1 MRIALDA
8 MGGDAAP
15 GINLE
20 GAIAAVNQDEQLH
33 ICLVGEEPL
42 LKDLLS
48 QAGYQGNQIEVVPA
62 QGFVG
67 MDEKP
72 TDALRNKPDCSLL
85 VCWKL
90 MAGKQ
95 VDAVVSA
102 GHTGAVVVA
111 GLKTRLFLNG
121 VKRPGIAV
129 TLPTLRGKAIL
140 LDVGANPA
148 ARPEHLAQYG
158 VMGEIYAREIL
169 GIAKPRV
176 GIINI
181 GSEEG
186 KGTEII
192 LEAHQFLSKSVIKD
206 QYIGNVEGRGIFQG
220 DADVII
226 CDGFTGN
233 VVLKAIE
240 GMGEMMM
247 HMVKSQVIEKLDQEK
262 DLGKKALGELAR
274 NFQYSETG
282 GALLLG
288 IDGICLIAHGSS
300 SGTAI
305 RNALQTANRF
315 AEKNINGS
323 IVTALAASS
332 F

>member
-20 GAIAAVNQDEQLH
+20 GAIAAVNQDEHLH

-48 QAGYQGNQIEVVPA
+48 QAGYHGTQIEVVPA
-62 QGFVG
+62 DGFVG

>member
-20 GAIAAVNQDEQLH
+20 GAIAAVNQDESLQV
-33 ICLVGEEPL
+33 CLVGEEPL
-42 LKDLLS
+42 LKDLLG
-48 QAGYQGNQIEVVPA
+48 QTGYSGSQIEIVPA
-62 QGFVG
+62 IGFVG

-72 TDALRNKPDCSLL
+72 TEALRKKPDCSLI
-85 VCWKL
+85 VCWKM

-102 GHTGAVVVA
+102 GNTGAVVAA

-129 TLPTLRGKAIL
+129 ILPTLRGKAVL

-158 VMGEIYAREIL
+158 VMGEIYARQIL
-169 GIAKPRV
+169 GIEKPRV

-192 LEAHQFLSKSVIKD
+192 LEAHQLLSKSVIKD
-206 QYIGNVEGRGIFQG
+206 QYIGNVEGRGIFHG

-233 VVLKAIE
+233 VVLKASE
-240 GMGEMMM
+240 GMADMMM
-247 HMVKSQVIEKLDQEK
+247 HMVKTQVIERLDQEK
-262 DLGKKALGELAR
+262 DLGKKALGDLAR
-274 NFQYSETG
+274 NYQYSETG

-288 IDGICLIAHGSS
+288 IDGICLISHGSS
-300 SGTAI
+300 NGTAI
-305 RNALQTANRF
+305 RNALQTACRF
-315 AEKNINGS
+315 AQKNINGS
-323 IVTALAASS
+323 IVDALASS
-332 F
+332 SL

>member
-20 GAIAAVNQDEQLH
+20 GAIAAVNQDERLH
-33 ICLVGEEPL
+33 VCLVGEAPL

-48 QAGYQGNQIEVVPA
+48 QAGYHGTQIEVVPA
-62 QGFVG
+62 DGFVG

-262 DLGKKALGELAR
+262 DLGKKALGDLAR

>member
-20 GAIAAVNQDEQLH
+20 GAIAAVNQDETLH
-33 ICLVGEEPL
+33 VSLVGDEPL
-42 LKDLLS
+42 LRDLLG
-48 QAGYQGNQIEVVPA
+48 QWGYSGTQIEVVA
-62 QGFVG
+62 ADGFVG

-72 TDALRNKPDCSLL
+72 TEALRRKPDCSLI
-85 VCWKL
+85 VCWTM

-102 GHTGAVVVA
+102 GNTGAVVVA

-169 GIAKPRV
+169 GIEKPRV

-186 KGTEII
+186 KGTEIV
-192 LEAHQFLSKSVIKD
+192 LEAHQFLSKSVLKD
-206 QYIGNVEGRGIFQG
+206 QYIGNVEGRGIFHG

-247 HMVKSQVIEKLDQEK
+247 HMVRTQVIDRLEQEK
-262 DLGKKALGELAR
+262 NLGRKALGELAR

-300 SGTAI
+300 NGTAI
-305 RNALQTANRF
+305 RNALQTACRF
-315 AEKNINGS
+315 AQKNINGS
-323 IVTALAASS
+323 IVSALSASS
-332 F
+332 L

>member
-20 GAIAAVNQDEQLH
+20 GAIAAVNQDEHLH
-33 ICLVGEEPL
+33 VCLVGEEPL

-48 QAGYQGNQIEVVPA
+48 QAGYHGTQIEVVPA
-62 QGFVG
+62 DGFVG

-169 GIAKPRV
+169 GITRPRV